1 MDKFVAGERAGD
13 DEDKL
18 HDHHGRRHHRV
29 GLVKLK
35 AAGGWQ
41 YLCMDIFAEITDERR
56 VLADLLSGLTPQQR
70 ATRSLCSAWT
80 VQDVSG
86 HMIVSL
92 EVSLPKFALTML
104 ACGGS
109 FDRANDRLAR
119 KQAQRPFEE
128 IVGVLHNKADKR
140 FTPPGAGPEAPLT
153 DVLVHGLDI
162 CWPLE
167 IDRKIPVPA
176 QRWITALTFL
186 TTRAANGLVVKGA
199 MDGLR
204 FEAQDVDWAHGGG
217 PAVRG
222 SAAALLLVLTGR
234 AIALG
239 HLHGE
244 GVTTL
249 QHRVSQHL
257 AFG

>member
-1 MDKFVAGERAGD
+1 MTIDPA
-13 DEDKL
+13 
-18 HDHHGRRHHRV
+18 RV
-29 GLVKLK
+29 P
-35 AAGGWQ
+35 GGWH
-41 YLCMDIFAEITDERR
+41 YRRMDIFAEIAAERR

-70 ATRSLCSAWT
+70 AAQSLCSEWT
-80 VQDVSG
+80 VQDVAG
-86 HMIVSL
+86 HLIVSL

-109 FDRANDRLAR
+109 FDRANNRLAR

-128 IVGVLHNKADKR
+128 IVDTLRTKADNR

-162 CWPLE
+162 CWPLD
-167 IDRKIPVPA
+167 IQRAIPVPA
-176 QRWITALTFL
+176 ERWSRALTFL

-204 FEAQDVDWAHGGG
+204 FEAQDVDWVHGNG

-222 SAAALLLVLTGR
+222 NAGALLLVLTGR
-234 AIALG
+234 ATALK
-239 HLHGE
+239 HLQGE
-244 GVTTL
+244 GVATLRSRTT
-249 QHRVSQHL
+249 
-257 AFG
+257 